1 MACHGCGSD
10 WVTGGNVIRPLL
22 NGKDCTSCPY
32 CCKLSRCKERKR
44 GRWHGPLGEPFRP
57 SVFKKKRRRAKRQSN
72 HCHHC
77 GQKLKPNQIKYC
89 HRSCFYAARKAG
101 TQKWDRTKQTEGCYH
116 RGGRWNSAI
125 SKKYVKRVASLDRW
139 LSKASSLWGRMWRLH
154 QIQRRCEVCGT
165 ACNEGASRFC
175 SYKCLIEW
183 RGIRKCDVCGAEVP
197 GSNAYSKCRCKACK
211 DRLRREANR
220 RQKNKYGRNHKQR
233 ARRAGVSY
241 VSIPVRAI
249 YERDGWRCQ
258 ICNRKCK
265 KKFVV
270 NKKDGRPHP
279 RSPTLD
285 HIRSLKD
292 GGNHEPSNVQ
302 LACFECNTKKGAT
315 SVGQLR
321 IGFV

>member
-10 WVTGGNVIRPLL
+10 WVTGGNVIRPSL

-125 SKKYVKRVASLDRW
+125 SKRYVRRVASLDRW
-139 LSKASSLWGRMWRLH
+139 LSKASSLWGRMWSLH
-154 QIQRRCEVCGT
+154 QTQRHCEVCGT

-175 SYKCLIEW
+175 SYECTKAW
-183 RGIRKCDVCGAEVP
+183 RGIRICKCGKEVQNASALSRPACVDCKRVSRRMHRRMYGSYKRRCRTYGGYFNPDVKPLEVFKRDKWRCHVCGVKCHKVFRHDDPLSATIDHTP
-197 GSNAYSKCRCKACK
+197 QPLSKGGDHDWHNVRCCCY
-211 DRLRREANR
+211 R
-220 RQKNKYGRNHKQR
+220 
-233 ARRAGVSY
+233 
-241 VSIPVRAI
+241 
-249 YERDGWRCQ
+249 
-258 ICNRKCK
+258 
-265 KKFVV
+265 
-270 NKKDGRPHP
+270 
-279 RSPTLD
+279 
-285 HIRSLKD
+285 
-292 GGNHEPSNVQ
+292 
-302 LACFECNTKKGAT
+302 CNTLKGAKWD
-315 SVGQLR
+315 GQQRLSL
-321 IGFV
+321 G